1 MSARHV
7 TPRRRPRLLAAVG
20 VCAALLA
27 AGAWWWL
34 RPERPTVPAAR
45 LLLDNPALDLP
56 AEPLGLVVVA
66 RPGAWARL
74 LARHPARRLLL
85 DPAWWREL
93 RAPLGAHRGALAP
106 TAAAVALLDQLP
118 RGLVAAWWADGW
130 VVQGTIRGG
139 NSLALPSWLP
149 DGLRQ
154 RSRLHNGV
162 LRVASSPDWLEGWGW
177 RPAEAGQVAPH
188 SHLSCWARVNGQ
200 IWSGLWSG
208 NRLTLTTG
216 TPPESARLPSDGAAL
231 ISVPDTAWALTEAG
245 VRLPTSGFLA
255 GLGREVEALLSRPS
269 LVWVDEIAP
278 AQPLPRPRLVIDLP
292 LTDDEREPARRAR
305 LLARL
310 RSVLC
315 PLGCSIARRET
326 DSGAPVERWRSPLAT
341 WWVAG
346 IDDAV
351 VLATGHDQLEHWLGR
366 RRTAFPDTAV
376 LIPDGPRAAASLA
389 ALGQATLLA
398 DLGLVPRS
406 RLRLVAHLA
415 GPLRGV
421 ATASWTRTSQG
432 QRLEVVLASNS
443 DSDSDS
449 DSDSGRDQK

>member
-7 TPRRRPRLLAAVG
+7 TPRRRLRLLAAVG

-66 RPGAWARL
+66 RPGAWARV

-85 DPAWWREL
+85 DPAWWREI
-93 RAPLGAHRGALAP
+93 RGPIAARTGALGPA
-106 TAAAVALLDQLP
+106 AAAVALLDQLP
-118 RGLVAAWWADGW
+118 RGLVTAWWADGW
-130 VVQGTIRGG
+130 VVQGTVRGG
-139 NSLALPSWLP
+139 GALDLPSWLP
-149 DGLRQ
+149 EGLRQ
-154 RSRLHNGV
+154 RSRIHNGV
-162 LRVASSPDWLEGWGW
+162 LRVASSPAWLDGWGW
-177 RPAEAGQVAPH
+177 RPPEATRAA
-188 SHLSCWARVNGQ
+188 SHGRLSCWARVHGKT
-200 IWSGLWSG
+200 WSGLWSG
-208 NRLTLTTG
+208 DRLTLTTG

-278 AQPLPRPRLVIDLP
+278 AQPLPRPRLVIQLA
-292 LTDDEREPARRAR
+292 LRVEEREPARRAR
-305 LLARL
+305 LVSRL
-310 RSVLC
+310 RGVLC
-315 PLGCSIARRET
+315 PLGCSIAHREIGVGT
-326 DSGAPVERWRSPLAT
+326 PVERWRSPLAS
-341 WWVAG
+341 WWVATT
-346 IDDAV
+346 DDAV
-351 VLATGHDQLEHWLGR
+351 VLATGHEQLEHWMSR
-366 RRTAFPDTAV
+366 RPATTLPATAV
-376 LIPDGPRAAASLA
+376 VIPDGPRAATTLA
-389 ALGQATLLA
+389 AIGQATLLA

-406 RLRLVAHLA
+406 RLRLLAHLA

-443 DSDSDS
+443 DS
-449 DSDSGRDQK
+449 GRDQK

>member
-1 MSARHV
+1 MSAGHV
-7 TPRRRPRLLAAVG
+7 TPRRRLRFLALMGVAGGLLIA
-20 VCAALLA
+20 AAL
-27 AGAWWWL
+27 WWWL
-34 RPERPTVPAAR
+34 RPERPIARADR
-45 LLLDNPALDLP
+45 LLAANPALDLP

-74 LARHPARRLLL
+74 LAHHPDRRLLL
-85 DPAWWREL
+85 DPTWWREL
-93 RAPLGAHRGALAP
+93 RGPLGAHRGALAP
-106 TAAAVALLDQLP
+106 AAAAVALLDQLP

-139 NSLALPSWLP
+139 NTLTLPSWLP
-149 DGLRQ
+149 EGLRQ

-188 SHLSCWARVNGQ
+188 SRLSCWARINGQ

-216 TPPESARLPSDGAAL
+216 VPPEHTQIPATGAAL
-231 ISVPDTAWALTEAG
+231 ISVPDTAWALAEAG
-245 VRLPTSGFLA
+245 VRLPASGFLA

-269 LVWVDEIAP
+269 LVWVDEVAP

-292 LTDDEREPARRAR
+292 LTNDEREPARRSR

-341 WWVAG
+341 WWVTG
-346 IDDAV
+346 TDDAV
-351 VLATGHDQLEHWLGR
+351 VLATGHDQLERWLGR
-366 RRTAFPDTAV
+366 PQTAFPNTAV

-406 RLRLVAHLA
+406 RLRLLAHLA
-415 GPLRGV
+415 GPLRGIATV
-421 ATASWTRTSQG
+421 AWTSTSTG
-432 QRLEVVLASNS
+432 QRLEVELATGGGA
-443 DSDSDS
+443 D
-449 DSDSGRDQK
+449 RDLK